1 MSSLA
6 IGPVVGGSDEAGSNV
21 GLGEIVGVDVGMPT
35 ILHAVNV

>member
-6 IGPVVGGSDEAGSNV
+6 IGAVEGGCVEAGFNV
-21 GLGEIVGVDVGMPT
+21 GLGEMLGSIVGMPT